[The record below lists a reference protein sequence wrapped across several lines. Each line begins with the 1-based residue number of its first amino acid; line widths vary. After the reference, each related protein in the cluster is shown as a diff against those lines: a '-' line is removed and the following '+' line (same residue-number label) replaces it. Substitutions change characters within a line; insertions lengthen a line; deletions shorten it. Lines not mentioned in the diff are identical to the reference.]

1 MHEKDLSKLFFRE
14 TIPRFCLFVWV
25 GILVTA
31 IVMTAARAAEI
42 DASTY
47 DATIARARQGD
58 TAPAI
63 SQLQSWLLQSPQ
75 NVKLRRDLVVIAGW
89 GERHALALETF
100 APLIASE
107 QPPYVLAAAALSA
120 RRQQSWPLAASLYRA
135 WLAAEPANGDA
146 QAGVALSLL
155 GAGDVAAASAAVEGY
170 LPAETTSRRTAALVP
185 LLEALAMIREQQSR
199 WPEALAAWQDVLS
212 VRPTLVSAQR
222 ALLFV
227 TSRLGAT
234 SVAAEMLRRTETLAA
249 PDTQLRLR
257 QDLTANMI
265 RWGDVQLSVDT
276 GLSRFGWTDRSL
288 SASRVD
294 REQASSNAP
303 RAANALFDRMI
314 AARNRIDMQEVV
326 RLFDESERGGVVL
339 PGYARAV
346 VGDALLYLRQPH
358 RGRDQYLRALAD
370 YAATT
375 GTLQPEWKFSLL
387 YAYVETE
394 QWSLV
399 AATAD
404 ELVAYFQP
412 FRNSKSALQQ
422 DEAGYARA
430 RVTQALVNLY
440 GDQLDLA
447 GQRIQEIITLAPN
460 NVSARAALASWYAAN
475 DMPRHSNEEFLRIK
489 AEDPI
494 FLGGRLGLA
503 ETELSLARWQSAEA
517 QSAEILRQYPES
529 RAAQRLDDMIQAR
542 HAPELRLSSTLGSPL
557 GELSPTQA
565 LRDRRIDAY
574 GYSSP
579 FSDHYRLFAH
589 AFWSRADFV
598 DRMAR
603 RERLG
608 LGAEASF
615 ESVAG
620 AVELHADTLPT
631 HRVGLALS
639 VSITPTDEWRARASF
654 DSNTTD
660 IALKASQAGVAAQQF
675 SIGVERKFAGLNA
688 VSGSVNHYRFSDGNE
703 RTSVSGNW
711 HQRWLS
717 AASFK
722 FDTDVSLG
730 ASKNSRSGTSYFNP
744 SADASGDVTAVL
756 EWLTWRSYERS
767 FRQRVMATAGSYWQ
781 EQYGTGS
788 VLGARYEQEWERARH
803 YVLRYGAGWTRRPFD
818 GRQEQRLQF
827 FLDLGWKLR

>member
-1 MHEKDLSKLFFRE
+1 MFFCAAI
-14 TIPRFCLFVWV
+14 TRFCLSVWV
-25 GILVTA
+25 VFWVTA
-31 IVMTAARAAEI
+31 SVTSAARAGEI
-42 DASTY
+42 DAAAY

-58 TAPAI
+58 TAYAI
-63 SQLQSWLLQSPQ
+63 SQLQVWLSDSPQ
-75 NVKLRRDLVVIAGW
+75 NVRLRRDLVVIAGW
-89 GERHALALETF
+89 GERHGLALETF
-100 APLIASE
+100 APLIAAE
-107 QPPYVLAAAALSA
+107 QPPYVLAAAALAA
-120 RRQQSWPLAASLYRA
+120 RRQQSWPLAGSLYRT
-135 WLAAEPANGDA
+135 WLVAEPTNVDA
-146 QAGVALSLL
+146 QAGVVLALL
-155 GAGDVAAASAAVEGY
+155 GAGDLVAAAAAVEGY
-170 LPAETTSRRTAALVP
+170 LPAEATSRRTAALAP
-185 LLEALAMIREQQSR
+185 LLEALAMIREQQTR
-199 WPEALAAWQDVLS
+199 WTEALAAWQDLLV
-212 VRPTLVSAQR
+212 VRPTLVSAKS

-227 TSRLGAT
+227 ASRLGAY
-234 SVAAEMLRRTETLAA
+234 SIVAEMLRDTETLAA
-249 PDTQLRLR
+249 PNAQLRLR

-265 RWGDVQLSVDT
+265 RWGEVQLSVDT

-294 REQASSNAP
+294 REQALTNAP
-303 RAANALFDRMI
+303 RAANALFDRI
-314 AARNRIDMQEVV
+314 LAARNRVDMQEVV
-326 RLFDESERGGVVL
+326 RLFDEAERDGILL
-339 PGYARAV
+339 PGYARAA

-370 YAATT
+370 YTAAT

-412 FRNSKSALQQ
+412 FRNSKSAIQQ

-494 FLGGRLGLA
+494 FIGGRLGLA

-517 QSAEILRQYPES
+517 QAAEILRQYPEN
-529 RAAQRLDDMIQAR
+529 RAAQRLDDMIKAR
-542 HAPELRLSSTLGSPL
+542 HAPELRLSSTLGGPL

-565 LRDRRIDAY
+565 QRDLRLDAY
-574 GYSSP
+574 GYSAP
-579 FSDHYRLFAH
+579 LSDHYRLFAH

-631 HRVGLALS
+631 RRVGLALS
-639 VSITPTDEWRARASF
+639 VSITPTDEWRYRASF

-660 IALKASQAGVAAQQF
+660 IALKASQAGVAARQY
-675 SIGVERKFAGLNA
+675 SAGVERKFTGLNA
-688 VSGSVNHYRFSDGNE
+688 VSSSVNHYRFSDGNE
-703 RTSVSGNW
+703 RTSLSGNW
-711 HQRWLS
+711 HQRWIS
-717 AASFK
+717 AASVK

-730 ASKNSRSGTSYFNP
+730 TSKNSRSGTSYFNP

-756 EWLTWRSYERS
+756 DWLTWRSYDRS
-767 FRQRVMATAGSYWQ
+767 FRQRVMATVGSYWQ
-781 EQYGTGS
+781 EQYGTGT
-788 VLGARYEQEWERARH
+788 VIGARYEHEWERARH
-803 YVLRYGAGWTRRPFD
+803 YVLRYGASWSRRPFD
-818 GRQEQRLQF
+818 GRQEQRLQL
-827 FLDLGWKLR
+827 FLDFGWKLR